1 MEILPTIN
9 VNSVIQPVNLVKEVP
24 RANVCPAYLD
34 MPSIKEHATW
44 AVLTTS
50 TLITIVSVKTVSH
63 LV

>member
-9 VNSVIQPVNLVKEVP
+9 VNSVIQPVNLVKEVS
-24 RANVCPAYLD
+24 RANACPAYLD
-34 MPSIKEHATW
+34 MLSIKELATL